1 MRDRGDAHMGD
12 KRTFGAFLTQKRKER
27 DISLRGFARL
37 VGISAE
43 YICNIEKCRRPA
55 PAPDVLKRIAA
66 VLTLSKEEEVEM
78 YDLASGS
85 KNTENAVP
93 EDLTGFLNENH
104 VILTA
109 LRTAK
114 DVDATDEEW
123 QAFMQMLRDNRKKKG
138 RGEDG

>member
-1 MRDRGDAHMGD
+1 MG
-12 KRTFGAFLTQKRKER
+12 RTFGAFLTQKRKER
-27 DISLRGFARL
+27 DISLRGFARQ

-43 YICNIEKCRRPA
+43 YVCNIEKCRRPA
-55 PAPDVLKRIAA
+55 PTPDVLKKIAA
-66 VLTLSKEEEVEM
+66 VLTLSKEEEAEM

-114 DVDATDEEW
+114 PPW
-123 QAFMQMLRDNRKKKG
+123 PPMCI
-138 RGEDG
+138 

>member
-1 MRDRGDAHMGD
+1 MGD

-27 DISLRGFARL
+27 DISLRGFARQ

-55 PAPDVLKRIAA
+55 PTPEILKKIAIVLS
-66 VLTLSKEEEVEM
+66 LSKEEEAEM

-123 QAFMQMLRDNRKKKG
+123 QAFMRMLHENRKKKG
-138 RGEDG
+138 SGEDGRHSG

>member
-1 MRDRGDAHMGD
+1 MGNN
-12 KRTFGAFLTQKRKER
+12 RTFGAFLTQKRKER
-27 DISLRGFARL
+27 DISLRGFARQ
-37 VGISAE
+37 VEISAE
-43 YICNIEKCRRPA
+43 YVCNIEKCRRPA
-55 PAPDVLKRIAA
+55 PTPDVLRKIAA
-66 VLTLSKEEEVEM
+66 VLTLSKEEEAEM
-78 YDLASGS
+78 YDLASDS

-123 QAFMQMLRDNRKKKG
+123 QAFMQMLHDNRKKKG
-138 RGEDG
+138 GGKDG

>member
-1 MRDRGDAHMGD
+1 MGD

-37 VGISAE
+37 VGVSAE

-55 PAPDVLKRIAA
+55 PTPEILKKIAIVLS
-66 VLTLSKEEEVEM
+66 LSKEEEAEM

-114 DVDATDEEW
+114 DVDATDEESLAHR
-123 QAFMQMLRDNRKKKG
+123 QRSVPPSFRCSKMPEL
-138 RGEDG
+138 ESST